1 MKLPPL
7 LVVDDEKNMR
17 LSLET
22 VLAGEGYEVRSAD
35 SAESGL
41 KLLEAEDY
49 FMVISDARLG
59 GMSGYE
65 FLKEVRK
72 RKPELP
78 VLIMTAYATAKLA
91 VEAIKNGAIDYLA
104 KPFDPEELLHAV
116 KRCAERHQLLAENA
130 ALKARA
136 GESYRLEQIIGESPK
151 VRELR
156 DLIRTVA
163 PTDAT
168 VLILGES
175 GTGKELI
182 AGSLHSLS
190 RRAGEAYI
198 RLNCAAIPETLL
210 ESELFGHER
219 GAFTGAHRTKRGY
232 VEEADGGTIFLDEIG
247 DMSRPLQAKL
257 LRFLE
262 DGTFTRVGGTQELQV
277 NVRLIAAT
285 NRNIVDAIRAGEFRE
300 DLFHRLNV
308 MQFRPPPLRERSADI
323 VQLAEHFLKLFAFRL
338 GKSVGAISEPAK
350 LALLA
355 HSWPGNVRE
364 LRNVMERAVIL
375 EATEVIRPTS
385 LPDFEVESRL
395 REGAGKAPGKSGL
408 QPPKLEGPVSLG
420 EALVQFERELILAAI
435 ERCGGNLTRAAQQLD
450 LSRHALR
457 YRMSRLNVTVD
468 GTVDEETDS
477 SSSSSVR

>member
-22 VLAGEGYEVRSAD
+22 VLRAEGYEVRLAD
-35 SAESGL
+35 SAEAAMTAM
-41 KLLEAEDY
+41 KTEEF

-65 FLKEVRK
+65 FLKAAKLRF
-72 RKPELP
+72 PELP
-78 VLIMTAYATAKLA
+78 LIMITAYATPKLA
-91 VEAIKNGAIDYLA
+91 VEAIKSGAIDYLA
-104 KPFDPEELLHAV
+104 KPFEPDELIHAV
-116 KRCAERHQLLAENA
+116 ARCAERWQLLAENA
-130 ALKARA
+130 ALRKRA
-136 GESYRLEQIIGESPK
+136 GEIYHLTDIIGDAPK

-156 DLIRTVA
+156 QLIETVA

-182 AGSLHSLS
+182 AGAMHSLS
-190 RRAGEAYI
+190 GRRAQSYI
-198 RLNCAAIPETLL
+198 RINCAAIPETLL
-210 ESELFGHER
+210 ESELFGHEK
-219 GAFTGAHRTKRGY
+219 GAFTGAHRQKPGR

-262 DGTFTRVGGTQELQV
+262 DGTFTRVGGTQELHV

-285 NRNIVDAIRAGEFRE
+285 NRNIVEAIKLNQFRE

-308 MQFRPPPLRERSADI
+308 MQFRPPPLRDRGTDI
-323 VQLAEHFLKLFAFRL
+323 LTLASHFLRQFSIRL
-338 GKSVGAISEPAK
+338 AKPIQGFSEGARQ
-350 LALLA
+350 ALMA

-364 LRNVMERAVIL
+364 LRNVVERAVIL
-375 EATEVIRPTS
+375 ESTPEIQATS
-385 LPDFEVESRL
+385 LPDFELEQRL
-395 REGAGKAPGKSGL
+395 RKASNPTSSNSSANSN
-408 QPPKLEGPVSLG
+408 SLG
-420 EALVQFERELILAAI
+420 DALVAFERQIILDALSQNDFNLI
-435 ERCGGNLTRAAQQLD
+435 RAAQHLEIT
-450 LSRHALR
+450 RHALR
-457 YRMSRLNVTVD
+457 YRMSRLNITLD
-468 GTVDEETDS
+468 TIVDEDSDAAAS
-477 SSSSSVR
+477 SSAR